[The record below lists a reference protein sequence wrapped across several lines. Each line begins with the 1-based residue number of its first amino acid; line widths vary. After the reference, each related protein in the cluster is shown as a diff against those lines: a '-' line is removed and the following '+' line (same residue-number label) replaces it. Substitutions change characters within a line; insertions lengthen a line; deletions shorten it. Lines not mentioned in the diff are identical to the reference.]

1 MEYRS
6 VNLLGFCDDLFRAAN
21 DDWLGKKYWMV
32 RITEMSLTANQ
43 TLEGMLE
50 KKIKWKTMSDG
61 KLEP

>member
-1 MEYRS
+1 VVYRS
-6 VNLLGFCDDLFRAAN
+6 INLLGFCDDLFRAAN

-43 TLEGMLE
+43 TMEGMLE
-50 KKIKWKTMSDG
+50 KKIKWKTMSDE

>member
-1 MEYRS
+1 VVYRS
-6 VNLLGFCDDLFRAAN
+6 INLFGFCDDLFRAAN
-21 DDWLGKKYWMV
+21 DNWLGKKYWTV

-43 TLEGMLE
+43 TLEGMLK